1 MRPTTTLFVV
11 NFDVERTRQRDL
23 EDYFG
28 QWGRLVRVQIRRN
41 FAFVEFE
48 TVDQATAALKAAHL
62 ARLGSRTIS
71 CEYVVRGGALA
82 AAAAP
87 APGSAPL
94 ETYFVGHAPAGH
106 LVLPGG
112 PTFFF
117 HRAQLITGTPAAA
130 GGGTHAWLTKAELAE
145 RLGGGALGA
154 LLLKAL

>member
-71 CEYVVRGGALA
+71 CEYVVRGGA
-82 AAAAP
+82 
-87 APGSAPL
+87 
-94 ETYFVGHAPAGH
+94 
-106 LVLPGG
+106 
-112 PTFFF
+112 
-117 HRAQLITGTPAAA
+117 R
-130 GGGTHAWLTKAELAE
+130 GGG
-145 RLGGGALGA
+145 GGGGRDEWGGQAGDDRRGGRDDDRSGRGRDDYRGGRGRDDDRGGRGRDDDRGGRYRRRSRTRSRSPRKISA
-154 LLLKAL
+154 TAS